1 MCPVVAQ
8 LWLLFSPHIILRLWQ
23 SLQTPT
29 WILPSR
35 SEKQQ
40 HMLPCVFSWCL
51 PHLANKLNP
60 DLIFLTRSGVHLWEM
75 LTIKPESLPLCS
87 TGMTRIKFCNIL
99 TIWICSLSSYGK
111 ENVALG
117 ACAFFQLEVKSK
129 TKGHLKQTERLAD
142 TQPTQSRN
150 QGLWEVDVFVVLMMK
165 IVFWF
170 CLLFYNSLRF
180 DITHSFVCC
189 SFPDGNMI
197 LLWHAKLS
205 DNKRH
210 PQQ

>member
-1 MCPVVAQ
+1 MQSNDANNAFCKTKLSNSLNVSCCGAALIV
-8 LWLLFSPHIILRLWQ
+8 FFPHIILRLWQ

-87 TGMTRIKFCNIL
+87 TGMTRIKFCNIW

-117 ACAFFQLEVKSK
+117 ACAFFQIEVKSK
-129 TKGHLKQTERLAD
+129 TKRLSDLQTLSPRKAVTRVCEK
-142 TQPTQSRN
+142 
-150 QGLWEVDVFVVLMMK
+150 LM
-165 IVFWF
+165 F
-170 CLLFYNSLRF
+170 LLF
-180 DITHSFVCC
+180 
-189 SFPDGNMI
+189 
-197 LLWHAKLS
+197 
-205 DNKRH
+205 
-210 PQQ
+210 